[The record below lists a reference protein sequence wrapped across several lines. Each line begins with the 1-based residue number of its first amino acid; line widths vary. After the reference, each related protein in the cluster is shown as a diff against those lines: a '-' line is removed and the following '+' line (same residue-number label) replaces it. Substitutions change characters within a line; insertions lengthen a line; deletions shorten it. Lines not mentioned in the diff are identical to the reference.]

1 MPRKKYRTLD
11 LQQLTVSS
19 RSTSPYYNASDTSG
33 RRDSFSSQTTSD
45 RIRGPLDPGPS
56 PPLEL
61 PDSCILTSSSRQA
74 LEVLRF
80 GSSSTSAYSTSR
92 NERPSLEQS
101 PKLRILLESDF
112 PPLKP
117 TSLHL
122 SNFVDG
128 DSERRCVTSPEP
140 LQRSKSLEPP
150 TNLIQ
155 DHQAPSRHSSPLQ
168 YVSDRHGGSNSQP
181 DRDSRPTRS
190 DTRLVTRFQN
200 NPARKVTRRVFTEPG
215 DRRGRNDMASAFPQM
230 SGDARR
236 HYPSGSTRY
245 ENRPP
250 GRAHSTMTFHHLS
263 PQQMD
268 SPRSYISPLRLVAF
282 TEFLFT
288 STKTKSF
295 NVESPSFTPKT
306 LAAQPAQPKN
316 MGISPKA
323 AAAATFTPRGSGT
336 QKPGRKERRVASQG
350 LQLEG
355 TVTPA
360 STSHSKAPSNEFIP
374 QQSFQNTFQE
384 FVPQNFVTSQQVDQ
398 QPQLSAQINA
408 FADPFLAGQALQSL
422 DGSQGTINPYADT
435 APSVGAQAFFQDATS
450 FRHPLNYHL
459 YASLGPRREQI
470 TPYQRA
476 TSDFFIPDDLRED
489 LQRKAEATL
498 QTFPNSTLPQNVD
511 NHFHSLVALDTVNSR
526 TSTTFGYPSWIY
538 KATSSIDGNT
548 YALRRIEGF
557 RLTSDQAINT
567 KAAWKKVCNGNV
579 VRVHDAFTTQ
589 AFGDRSLVIVL
600 DYHPL
605 SQTVADRFFSRAA
618 IANRGNQIVPEQ
630 ELWSYIVQLAN
641 ALKAVHS
648 NGLAA
653 RTLVPSKVLVTS
665 KNRLRLSGCSVLD
678 IVQFENAGPSVEQ
691 QQADLQD
698 LGSLILDI
706 ATRNSAAH
714 NNPAKAL
721 ELVSRSYTDRLRAC
735 LQWLLSPPQLDPHNA
750 TEEAVASSAEY
761 NVNTL
766 ISNISDH
773 VMNTFDSSLSHDD
786 DLTSN
791 MVTELENG
799 RLVRLLTKLN
809 AILERPESS
818 PPNATNTPAHLN
830 QPSNAWSETGERY
843 YLKLFRDYVF
853 HQVDHDGRPV
863 LDLGH
868 MLTCLNKLDAGI
880 DERIQLV
887 SREEQNIFIVS
898 YRELKRGVEAA
909 WGELSR
915 GNRRR

>member
-1 MPRKKYRTLD
+1 M
-11 LQQLTVSS
+11 
-19 RSTSPYYNASDTSG
+19 
-33 RRDSFSSQTTSD
+33 
-45 RIRGPLDPGPS
+45 
-56 PPLEL
+56 
-61 PDSCILTSSSRQA
+61 
-74 LEVLRF
+74 
-80 GSSSTSAYSTSR
+80 
-92 NERPSLEQS
+92 
-101 PKLRILLESDF
+101 
-112 PPLKP
+112 
-117 TSLHL
+117 
-122 SNFVDG
+122 
-128 DSERRCVTSPEP
+128 
-140 LQRSKSLEPP
+140 
-150 TNLIQ
+150 
-155 DHQAPSRHSSPLQ
+155 
-168 YVSDRHGGSNSQP
+168 
-181 DRDSRPTRS
+181 
-190 DTRLVTRFQN
+190 
-200 NPARKVTRRVFTEPG
+200 
-215 DRRGRNDMASAFPQM
+215 
-230 SGDARR
+230 
-236 HYPSGSTRY
+236 
-245 ENRPP
+245 
-250 GRAHSTMTFHHLS
+250 
-263 PQQMD
+263 
-268 SPRSYISPLRLVAF
+268 
-282 TEFLFT
+282 
-288 STKTKSF
+288 
-295 NVESPSFTPKT
+295 
-306 LAAQPAQPKN
+306 
-316 MGISPKA
+316 
-323 AAAATFTPRGSGT
+323 
-336 QKPGRKERRVASQG
+336 
-350 LQLEG
+350 
-355 TVTPA
+355 
-360 STSHSKAPSNEFIP
+360 
-374 QQSFQNTFQE
+374 
-384 FVPQNFVTSQQVDQ
+384 
-398 QPQLSAQINA
+398 
-408 FADPFLAGQALQSL
+408 
-422 DGSQGTINPYADT
+422 
-435 APSVGAQAFFQDATS
+435 
-450 FRHPLNYHL
+450 
-459 YASLGPRREQI
+459 
-470 TPYQRA
+470 
-476 TSDFFIPDDLRED
+476 
-489 LQRKAEATL
+489 
-498 QTFPNSTLPQNVD
+498 D

-567 KAAWKKVCNGNV
+567 KSAWKKVSNGNV
-579 VRVHDAFTTQ
+579 VRIHDAFTTQ
-589 AFGDRSLVIVL
+589 AFGDRSLVVVL

-618 IANRGNQIVPEQ
+618 IANRGNQIIPEQ

-641 ALKAVHS
+641 ALKAIHS

-678 IVQFENAGPSVEQ
+678 IVQFETSGPTLEQ

-698 LGSLILDI
+698 LGSLILDL

-735 LQWLLSPPQLDPHNA
+735 LQWLLSPPQLDPHNT

-773 VMNTFDSSLSHDD
+773 VINTLDSSLSHDD

-791 MVTELENG
+791 MMTELENG
-799 RLVRLLTKLN
+799 RLVRLLAKLN

-830 QPSNAWSETGERY
+830 QPSSAWSETGERY

-868 MLTCLNKLDAGI
+868 ILTCLNKLDAGI